1 MAQQPGG
8 TPIISPG
15 LPHVVGNDDGVGYG
29 VLGTGNNKPN
39 VEGTGVRGTNPQGFY
54 GVYGDAGGIGVYGTA
69 TGASGR
75 GVLGTHSSSG
85 RGIEGTS
92 PNGDGV
98 YGGSTTARGVWG
110 DSQSSEGVYGVSGR
124 SHGVH
129 GMNSLGS
136 GSPPQFG
143 TGVWGESDNGFGVYG
158 ASKANS
164 GVQGVSAGFDGVH
177 GESQSAQHAG
187 VSGVNGNG
195 GIGVYGASTGNAGQF
210 MGNVLVTGNLTVN
223 GDISLP
229 GADCAEQFDLVGA
242 RPEPGTVMVIDREGA
257 LRECQQAY
265 DRRVAGVVSG
275 GGEYKPGI
283 ILNGRLARG
292 DRAAVAL
299 VGKVYCKVDA
309 HYSPV
314 EVGDLLTTS
323 PTTGHAMRADDQ
335 QKAFGAI
342 IGKALRPL
350 TGCRGLIPILVAL
363 Q

>member
-1 MAQQPGG
+1 MAEHPGG
-8 TPIISPG
+8 PPVVAPG
-15 LPHVVGNDDGVGYG
+15 LHVDGSDDGVGYG
-29 VLGTGNNKPN
+29 VRGIGSNTN
-39 VEGTGVRGTNPQGFY
+39 VEGTGVRGTHPGGSY
-54 GVYGDAGGIGVYGTA
+54 GVYGDAGGAGVYGTA
-69 TGASGR
+69 TAASGKGVLGEHFSSGR
-75 GVLGTHSSSG
+75 GVE
-85 RGIEGTS
+85 GIS
-92 PNGDGV
+92 VNGDGV
-98 YGGSTTARGVWG
+98 FGGSTTARGVWG

-129 GMNSLGS
+129 GMNSLGT

-158 ASKANS
+158 ASKTNS
-164 GVQGVSAGFDGVH
+164 GVQGVSTGFDGVH
-177 GESQSAQHAG
+177 GESQSLQHAG
-187 VSGVNGNG
+187 VSGTNSNG

-229 GADCAEQFDLVGA
+229 GADCAEQFDLVDA
-242 RPEPGTVMVIDREGA
+242 QRPEPGTVMVIDREGA

-265 DRRVAGVVSG
+265 DRRVAGVISG
-275 GGEYKPGI
+275 AGEFKPSI
-283 ILNGRLARG
+283 ILDGRLARG

-309 HYSPV
+309 HYSPI

-323 PTTGHAMRADDQ
+323 PTSGHAMRADDL